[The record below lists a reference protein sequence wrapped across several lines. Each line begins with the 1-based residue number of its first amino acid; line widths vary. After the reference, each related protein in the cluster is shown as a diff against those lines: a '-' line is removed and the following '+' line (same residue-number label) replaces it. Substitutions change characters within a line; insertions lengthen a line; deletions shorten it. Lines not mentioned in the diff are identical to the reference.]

1 MLGGGGEGLGGG
13 GLGGGGLGGG
23 GLGGGGGG
31 LGGGGIVLRYILTYE
46 SAQDELSQLV
56 VAKFVEIN
64 NLSESL
70 ECENS
75 RL

>member
-1 MLGGGGEGLGGG
+1 LRISTVGSSLRP
-13 GLGGGGLGGG
+13 GGG

-46 SAQDELSQLV
+46 SAQDDFSQV
-56 VAKFVEIN
+56 FVAKFDEIN

>member
-1 MLGGGGEGLGGG
+1 LRISTVGSSLRPGGG
-13 GLGGGGLGGG
+13 GLGLGGG

-31 LGGGGIVLRYILTYE
+31 LGGGGILLRYILTYE
-46 SAQDELSQLV
+46 SAQDERSQV
-56 VAKFVEIN
+56 FVAKFDEIN

>member
-1 MLGGGGEGLGGG
+1 MGSSLCPGGG

-23 GLGGGGGG
+23 GLGGGGGGGG

-56 VAKFVEIN
+56 VPKFVEIN